1 MRIGQWR
8 LATAAFA
15 GFLWLAILWDLP
27 RSGRAQPAATGKN
40 LFDRRCGGCHALDGD
55 REGPRL
61 GDVYGRTAG
70 SVNSFEYSDALKK
83 SGITWNAETLE
94 KWLIDPERLVPNNN
108 MDFHVER
115 ADERRDIIAYLKANS
130 AREGVATGEPVR

>member
-8 LATAAFA
+8 RATAAFA
-15 GFLWLAILWDLP
+15 GFLWLAIVWSLP
-27 RSGRAQPAATGKN
+27 RSGRAQPAPAGKD

-61 GDVYGRTAG
+61 GAVYGRTAG
-70 SVNSFEYSDALKK
+70 SVNSFDYSDALKK
-83 SGITWNAETLE
+83 SGIIWDDKTLE
-94 KWLIDPERLVPNNN
+94 KWLTDPERLVPNNN

-115 ADERRDIIAYLKANS
+115 ADERHAIIDYLKGNA
-130 AREGVATGEPVR
+130 AR